1 MLFRHVACTHLTLV
15 GQTGACHA
23 THANQIK
30 GKITIMPMHL
40 QISREQMIKPLHS
53 QAVEG
58 LPFNGN
64 STYAKEFGVKEVAYT
79 RVRPSNAYEPNAVS
93 MRILAARVQAWNQVV
108 MTVCLVAAG

>member
-1 MLFRHVACTHLTLV
+1 MNFHVA
-15 GQTGACHA
+15 
-23 THANQIK
+23 
-30 GKITIMPMHL
+30 L
-40 QISREQMIKPLHS
+40 QISREPMIKPVHS

-93 MRILAARVQAWNQVV
+93 MHCIK
-108 MTVCLVAAG
+108 